1 MAFGSALGKA
11 DGATV
16 VLNADTGQFNAKIE
30 AAERQWRES
39 TGAMTREAL
48 KLDVAQDR
56 LKRSLASYGA
66 ESVQAK
72 RATIA
77 LKDAEEGAAR
87 ATDRLGRE
95 LRENERHMGRLTRG
109 ALAGSGA
116 FRGLGRSLAFAS
128 GSFLSG
134 AGFVYAARSALKAS
148 SNLAEQMDFAKRTFE
163 DAFPVVENFA
173 NNALGLARDQAY
185 DATAGIGSLLKPLG
199 VLPGVAAKTSVELS
213 KLAVDFASMKNAR
226 LEDVLLAVRSGL
238 VGESEP
244 LRKYAVLLGE
254 ARVQQVALAQSGKTN
269 VKELTNTE
277 KVLARVSIIFKDGAQ
292 AVGNYK
298 DTIGGAANQEREVQ
312 KNFRNTQILIGD
324 TLRPAYTELLQ
335 NVNAYLGSAENQRKI
350 QEKVNSAVQTGENVV
365 RGFAGGLQ
373 AVKRFADPVV
383 GVLGGME
390 RAVKSLTLLWVGFKI
405 KAALGFS
412 QTALSSGAA
421 SRAMIAHAGA
431 AGRAW
436 DIATRPRNLVVT
448 TTTTGVP
455 TPIPGPN
462 RGPTPVPTPT
472 PTPRRRGLGVLGTAI
487 GLAIAIVGP
496 DVIDAAP
503 NDRGRAGPND
513 MAKFRQWAR
522 AGRLTVDQVD
532 QLGFLLS
539 DAQARELKGIIIG
552 RPTRRG
558 AAGPGAGIG
567 ADIARRDREEAR
579 KPPRGRGGRT
589 GADPRTLADIEL
601 DIARPGNDVGDLQEK
616 RGFIA
621 RQIQALQRR
630 KNKTPSQIAALTALY
645 NDLSSVQSQLDAI
658 ADEGEKKVED
668 QRQRAVEAREK
679 KREEAARKREAA
691 ERRRE
696 AAEEREEKRMA
707 GIRASA
713 AKRAE
718 NRRELLAGTG
728 GTREQM
734 RASALRGMRGA
745 REAKANAEEKKGL
758 TEADF
763 RRMSFDLLSSLHGV
777 IGQFEGNTNE
787 SGMGQVAT
795 HAVAQTSLIRDQN
808 KMIGQLVGNQWH
820 PGAAY
825 AGTQLSATGIGAGY

>member
-1 MAFGSALGKA
+1 MAFGSALGRA

-16 VLNADTGQFNAKIE
+16 VLSADTGQFNAKIE

-56 LKRSLASYGA
+56 LKKSLASYGA
-66 ESVQAK
+66 ESTQAK

-116 FRGLGRSLAFAS
+116 MRGLGRSLAFAS

-199 VLPGVAAKTSVELS
+199 VLPGVAAKTSVQLS

-298 DTIGGAANQEREVQ
+298 DTIGGAANQEREAQ

-324 TLRPAYTELLQ
+324 TLRPAYTDLLKD
-335 NVNAYLGSAENQRKI
+335 VNAYLGSAENQRKI
-350 QEKVNSAVQTGENVV
+350 QEKVNSAVETGEKVV
-365 RGFAGGLQ
+365 RGFAGGLRIVKG
-373 AVKRFADPVV
+373 AVSPVV
-383 GVLGGME
+383 GALGGME
-390 RAVKSLTLLWVGFKI
+390 NTIKAITLLWVGFKV
-405 KAALGFS
+405 KAGISFVA
-412 QTALSSGAA
+412 TAVA
-421 SRAMIAHAGA
+421 SRVAAIRMAADA
-431 AGRAW
+431 AVAGRAW
-436 DIATRPRNLVVT
+436 DVATRPRVMSVT
-448 TTTTGVP
+448 TAGAFA
-455 TPIPGPN
+455 PGS
-462 RGPTPVPTPT
+462 RGN
-472 PTPRRRGLGVLGTAI
+472 PRAPGGGPGRLGRFGRGALAAI
-487 GLAIAIVGP
+487 GLTPPGAIAIGA
-496 DVIDAAP
+496 ITTSIFGIRSGQKDAVDAGEMQKLVQAARQGKLTGSMLEEGREFLT
-503 NDRGRAGPND
+503 DDQYRTLRLILLKRG
-513 MAKFRQWAR
+513 
-522 AGRLTVDQVD
+522 
-532 QLGFLLS
+532 
-539 DAQARELKGIIIG
+539 
-552 RPTRRG
+552 
-558 AAGPGAGIG
+558 
-567 ADIARRDREEAR
+567 
-579 KPPRGRGGRT
+579 GRGGANYTPAPGEVGSKKPPPPSR
-589 GADPRTLADIEL
+589 DPGRDPPRRGLADIEL

-616 RGFIA
+616 RSFIA
-621 RQIQALQRR
+621 RQIQALERR
-630 KNKTPSQIAALTALY
+630 KNLSAEQKAKLAGLY
-645 NDLSSVQSQLDAI
+645 GELSSVQSQLDAI
-658 ADEGEKKVED
+658 ADEGEQKIED
-668 QRQRAVEAREK
+668 QRKRAAEAREK

-734 RASALRGMRGA
+734 RAAALRGMRGA
-745 REAKANAEEKKGL
+745 REAKPNAEEKGL

-763 RRMSFDLLSSLHGV
+763 RRMSFEFISSLNGV

-795 HAVAQTSLIRDQN
+795 HAVAQTSLIREQN
-808 KMIGQLVGNQWH
+808 QMMGKLVGSMWH

-825 AGTQLSATGIGAGY
+825 AGTQLSATGIGSGF